1 MERFPTRYVN
11 LASARQRYGDR
22 VDRLGRF
29 FWRVD
34 DPADAVVDA
43 FESMHKGEGW
53 RMLEEGVRRG
63 PSAIPNAPAA
73 LKDLLDRTS
82 DVPMWVDW
90 ETCDKGGELL
100 MRAGPL
106 GGAVLGARSLVLGY
120 ASPGGNK
127 PLAFSGRLKDQA
139 KRRLDETARFVQ
151 AVCRPGGMRPYGE
164 GWQIAVK
171 VRLIHAQ
178 VRRMLL
184 KSGRWN
190 ADAWG
195 APVNQHDMAG
205 TTLLFSV
212 ALTDGLRKLGMRIGA
227 EEGGR
232 YVHLWRWIGRVLGVD
247 EDILPASEADGMR
260 LADVISATMGTPDQD
275 SRDLTKALFDAAYEG
290 CTTRRQIRNASRNV
304 AFGRTVCRALIG
316 NELADQLGVPPT
328 TWRYA
333 MPALRRLVASVERIT
348 PLVPFGERSA
358 VAVGARY
365 WDRVV
370 EIGLQTATYEFVLP
384 DRLGSLA
391 A

>member
-1 MERFPTRYVN
+1 FPTRYVN

-43 FESMHKGEGW
+43 FESMQKGEGW

-73 LKDLLDRTS
+73 LKDLLERTS

-164 GWQIAVK
+164 
-171 VRLIHAQ
+171 
-178 VRRMLL
+178 
-184 KSGRWN
+184 
-190 ADAWG
+190 
-195 APVNQHDMAG
+195 
-205 TTLLFSV
+205 
-212 ALTDGLRKLGMRIGA
+212 
-227 EEGGR
+227 
-232 YVHLWRWIGRVLGVD
+232 
-247 EDILPASEADGMR
+247 
-260 LADVISATMGTPDQD
+260 
-275 SRDLTKALFDAAYEG
+275 
-290 CTTRRQIRNASRNV
+290 
-304 AFGRTVCRALIG
+304 
-316 NELADQLGVPPT
+316 
-328 TWRYA
+328 
-333 MPALRRLVASVERIT
+333 
-348 PLVPFGERSA
+348 
-358 VAVGARY
+358 
-365 WDRVV
+365 
-370 EIGLQTATYEFVLP
+370 
-384 DRLGSLA
+384 
-391 A
+391 